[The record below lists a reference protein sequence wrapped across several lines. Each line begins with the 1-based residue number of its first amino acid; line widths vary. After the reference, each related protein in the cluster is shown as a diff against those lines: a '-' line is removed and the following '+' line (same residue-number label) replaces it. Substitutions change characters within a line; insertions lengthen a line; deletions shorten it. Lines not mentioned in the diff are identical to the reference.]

1 MGQASLGT
9 AIYAG
14 FTGNAT
20 LLALIGTRVY
30 PYSSVPAKPT
40 KPYLTFS
47 RISNMRDNAQNGAM
61 ATHAGA
67 RVQVDIYAETQ
78 ASIDAIC
85 DALRTI
91 CNANAFTGGLR
102 RLSWEG
108 GPVDLPE
115 YEPGAEQS
123 TPHVAIDMMATYKE
137 Q

>member
-1 MGQASLGT
+1 MGQAALGT
-9 AIYAG
+9 AIFAG

-20 LLALIGTRVY
+20 LAALVGTRVY
-30 PYSSVPAKPT
+30 PYSSVPPAPT
-40 KPYLTFS
+40 KPYLTY
-47 RISNMRDNAQNGAM
+47 RRVTQTRDNAQNGAM

-67 RVQVDIYAETQ
+67 RVQVDVYAATQ
-78 ASIDAIC
+78 SDIDSIC

-91 CNANAFTGGLR
+91 SNANSFTGGLR
-102 RLSWEG
+102 RLAWEG

-123 TPHVAIDMMATYKE
+123 TPHVAIDMMATFKE